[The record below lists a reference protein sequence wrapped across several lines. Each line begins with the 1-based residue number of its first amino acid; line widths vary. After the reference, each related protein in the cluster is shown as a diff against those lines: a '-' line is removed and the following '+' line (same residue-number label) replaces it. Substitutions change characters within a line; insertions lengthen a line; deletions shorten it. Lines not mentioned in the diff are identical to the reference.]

1 MNIIRWTRRHRG
13 RPRPTVSISAVVAA
27 ATALAALAVAVPVGA
42 SAGTASPA
50 KAGQSAAPQVPVLRW
65 HACDDGFQ
73 CATARVPLDY
83 RHPDGTQI
91 SIAVIRHLATDPARR
106 LGTMF
111 VNLGGPMEQI
121 EPFVSGFTAIPA
133 QLRARYDIVSF
144 DPRGFGFSTAVR
156 CFPSVTGESGFL
168 ASLPPFPVGAQQD
181 AAWERTYARF
191 DALCAQQNGSLLD
204 HVTSA
209 DTARD
214 MNLLRQA
221 VDAPTLNYLG
231 VSDGSLL
238 GAIYANLFPATTGH
252 MVFDGS
258 VDPVA
263 LTSSSGTLPAS
274 LREGQDLATAAELRS
289 YLDLCGQA
297 PVSACA
303 FSAGTP
309 AATEAKF
316 ATLEK
321 ILLQHPV
328 NVGTPPQAITYAD
341 LLTDIPLGDVDQ
353 WQGSSVLL
361 QKLWVDATSPSSAGL
376 SPAAAASPGAATIA
390 SPAAAGASGGVYT
403 GQDQQYAVGCTDE
416 ADPRSVSDYEA
427 AARVAEARAGGY
439 GLFFTWTAEPCAHW
453 PATAAQDRYTG
464 PWNRPT
470 ASTILVMSLTG
481 DPLTTH
487 QDAIAMT
494 RDLARARLLTID
506 GFGHTELPNP
516 STCAIGYEV
525 SYFTTGA
532 LPPAGTVCQQNG
544 TPFATPAR

>member
-1 MNIIRWTRRHRG
+1 MKWLRLTAAAIG
-13 RPRPTVSISAVVAA
+13 LSAV
-27 ATALAALAVAVPVGA
+27 LAPITI
-42 SAGTASPA
+42 GTAS
-50 KAGQSAAPQVPVLRW
+50 AAPVSRQVAPRVPVLDW
-65 HACDDGFQ
+65 SACDSGFQ

-83 RHPDGTQI
+83 RHPDAAMI
-91 SIAVIRHLATDPARR
+91 SIAVIRHLATDPTRR

-121 EPFVSGFTAIPA
+121 EPFVSGFTAIPGE
-133 QLRARYDIVSF
+133 LRARYDIIGF
-144 DPRGFGFSTAVR
+144 DPRGLGFSTAVR
-156 CFPSVTGESGFL
+156 CFPSVTAESNFL
-168 ASLPPFPVGAQQD
+168 AKLPPFPVGARPD
-181 AAWERTYARF
+181 AAWERTWARF
-191 DALCAQQNGSLLD
+191 DALCAQRNGSLLN

-221 VDAPTLNYLG
+221 VGAPVLNYLG
-231 VSDGSLL
+231 VSDGSAL

-263 LTSSSGTLPAS
+263 LTSSGPLPAS

-303 FSAGTP
+303 FSAGTAP
-309 AATEAKF
+309 ATEAKF

-321 ILLQHPV
+321 ILLRHPV
-328 NVGTPPQAITYAD
+328 NFGSPPQAVTYAG
-341 LLTDIPLGDVDQ
+341 LLTNIPLGDVDQ

-361 QKLWVDATSPSSAGL
+361 QQLWADATSPSAAVP
-376 SPAAAASPGAATIA
+376 SPVAAASPGAAAIA
-390 SPAAAGASGGVYT
+390 RPAPAAPSGGASGSVYT
-403 GQDQQYAVGCTDE
+403 GMEQQYAVSCTDE
-416 ADPRSVSDYEA
+416 ADPRRVGAYAA
-427 AARVAEARAGGY
+427 AARLAKARAGGY

-453 PATAAQDRYTG
+453 PATAAPDRYVG

-470 ASTILVMSLTG
+470 ASVILVMSLTG
-481 DPLTTH
+481 DPLTSH

-506 GFGHTELPNP
+506 GFGHTELANP
-516 STCAIGYEV
+516 STCAINDEV

-532 LPPAGTVCQQNG
+532 LPPAGTVCAQDAV
-544 TPFATPAR
+544 PFPA

>member
-1 MNIIRWTRRHRG
+1 MRNIRLAIA
-13 RPRPTVSISAVVAA
+13 AV
-27 ATALAALAVAVPVGA
+27 ALAALAVAWPAVAWPAVA
-42 SAGTASPA
+42 DAGTTALP
-50 KAGQSAAPQVPVLRW
+50 VPVLDW
-65 HACDDGFQ
+65 TACDNGFQ
-73 CATARVPLDY
+73 CTTAQVPLDY
-83 RHPDGTQI
+83 RHPGGTKI
-91 SIAVIRHLATDPARR
+91 SIAVIRHQAADPARR

-121 EPFVSGFTAIPA
+121 EPFVSRFTTLPGP
-133 QLRARYDIVSF
+133 LRDRYDIVAF

-156 CFPSVTGESGFL
+156 CFPSVTAENDFL

-181 AAWERTYARF
+181 TAWERTWGRF
-191 DALCAQQNGSLLD
+191 DARCAQLNGPLLD

-221 VDAPTLNYLG
+221 VGAPALNYLG

-252 MVFDGS
+252 IVLDGS

-263 LTSSSGTLPAS
+263 LTSGGPLPAA

-289 YLDLCGQA
+289 YLDRCGQA
-297 PVSACA
+297 PLTACA

-316 ATLEK
+316 AALEK

-328 NVGTPPQAITYAD
+328 SFGNPPLTATYAG
-341 LLTDIPLGDVDQ
+341 LLVNIPLGDVDP
-353 WQGSSVLL
+353 WQASAVLL
-361 QKLWVDATSPSSAGL
+361 QQLWTAATAA
-376 SPAAAASPGAATIA
+376 PAAAASPDPAPATA
-390 SPAAAGASGGVYT
+390 GPAPVSAGPAPATGGPAPAGAPGGAYT
-403 GQDQQYAVGCTDE
+403 GAEQTDAVACTDE
-416 ADPRSVSDYEA
+416 SDPRRVTDYAA
-427 AARVAEARAGGY
+427 AARLAWARAGGY

-453 PATAAQDRYTG
+453 PATAVDRYAG
-464 PWNRPT
+464 PWNRRT
-470 ASTILVMSLTG
+470 ATTILVMSLTG

-494 RDLARARLLTID
+494 RDLARARLLTIT
-506 GFGHTELPNP
+506 GFGHTELANP
-516 STCAIGYEV
+516 STCATDDEV
-525 SYFTTGA
+525 RYFTTGA
-532 LPPAGTVCQQNG
+532 LPPAGSTCQQDA
-544 TPFATPAR
+544 TPFGTTASRGVASG

>member
-13 RPRPTVSISAVVAA
+13 RLRPTVAISAVAVS
-27 ATALAALAVAVPVGA
+27 ATALAALAGAVPVSA
-42 SAGTASPA
+42 FAGTAAPG
-50 KAGQSAAPQVPVLRW
+50 KAGQAAAPQVPVLRW

-73 CATARVPLDY
+73 CATAGVPLDY
-83 RHPDGTQI
+83 RHPDAATI

-121 EPFVSGFTAIPA
+121 EPFVSGFAAIPA
-133 QLRARYDIVSF
+133 QLAARYDIVSF

-156 CFPSVTGESGFL
+156 CFPSVTAENSFL
-168 ASLPPFPVGAQQD
+168 ASLPAFPVGAQQD

-191 DALCAQQNGSLLD
+191 DALCAQRNGSLLD
-204 HVTSA
+204 HVTTA

-214 MNLLRQA
+214 MSLLRQA
-221 VDAPTLNYLG
+221 VGAPTLNYLG
-231 VSDGSLL
+231 ASYGSVL

-258 VDPVA
+258 LDPVA
-263 LTSSSGTLPAS
+263 ALTNGSRTLPAS
-274 LREGQDLATAAELRS
+274 LREGQDLGTAAELRS
-289 YLDLCGQA
+289 YLDRCGQA

-328 NVGTPPQAITYAD
+328 NFGTPPLAVTYAD
-341 LLTDIPLGDVDQ
+341 LLTNIPLGDVDQ
-353 WQGSSVLL
+353 WQASSVLL
-361 QKLWVDATSPSSAGL
+361 QQLWVDATSPPGVAAPTGPA
-376 SPAAAASPGAATIA
+376 PAA
-390 SPAAAGASGGVYT
+390 ASGGVYT
-403 GQDQQYAVGCTDE
+403 GQDQQYAVMCADE
-416 ADPRSVSDYEA
+416 ADPRDVGDYAA
-427 AARVAEARAGGY
+427 AARLAEARAGGY
-439 GLFFTWTAEPCAHW
+439 GLFFTWTAEPCAQW
-453 PATAAQDRYTG
+453 PAAAAQDQYTG

-494 RDLARARLLTID
+494 RDLASARLLTID
-506 GFGHTELPNP
+506 GFGHTELSNP

-525 SYFTTGA
+525 SYFTVGA
-532 LPPAGTVCQQNG
+532 LPPTGTVCQQNG
-544 TPFATPAR
+544 PPFGTPSR

>member
-13 RPRPTVSISAVVAA
+13 RPRPTAAISAVAA
-27 ATALAALAVAVPVGA
+27 SAAALAALAVAVPVSA
-42 SAGTASPA
+42 SAGTAAPA
-50 KAGQSAAPQVPVLRW
+50 KAEQPGAPQVPVLRW

-73 CATARVPLDY
+73 CATTRVPLDY
-83 RHPDGTQI
+83 RHPGRTKI
-91 SIAVIRHLATDPARR
+91 RIAVIRHLATDPARR

-121 EPFVSGFTAIPA
+121 EPFVSGFTAIPGE
-133 QLRARYDIVSF
+133 LRAQYDIVSF

-156 CFPSVTGESGFL
+156 CFPTVTAESNFL
-168 ASLPPFPVGAQQD
+168 ARLPPFPVGARQD
-181 AAWERTYARF
+181 AAWERAYARF
-191 DALCAQQNGSLLD
+191 DAQCAQRNGSLLD

-221 VDAPTLNYLG
+221 VGAPTLNYLG
-231 VSDGSLL
+231 VSDGSAL

-263 LTSSSGTLPAS
+263 LTSSGALPAS
-274 LREGQDLATAAELRS
+274 LREGQDLAAAAELRS

-297 PVSACA
+297 SVSACA

-309 AATEAKF
+309 AATEGKF
-316 ATLEK
+316 AALEK
-321 ILLQHPV
+321 ILLRHPV
-328 NVGTPPQAITYAD
+328 NVGTPPQAVTYAD

-361 QKLWVDATSPSSAGL
+361 QKLWVDATSASGAGL
-376 SPAAAASPGAATIA
+376 SPAAPASPGAATIA
-390 SPAAAGASGGVYT
+390 SPTAADTSGGVYT

-416 ADPRSVSDYEA
+416 ADPRSVSDYA
-427 AARVAEARAGGY
+427 VAARLAEARAGGY
-439 GLFFTWTAEPCAHW
+439 GLFFTWAEEPCAHW

-516 STCAIGYEV
+516 STCAIDYEV